1 MLAALLAKVVA
12 SAQPILLAAL
22 LGVLTAMGLGLKR
35 AALRFPR
42 ALLAVAQRWRE
53 NASKTA
59 GQIDDVAAGAAV
71 IVVESLCVALE
82 ETFGERK
89 TDPPLPPPIAAKI
102 VLPDGKVIEDR
113 RANHRSASE
122 IADETRTS
130 PGYARRGPAPGRDP
144 PK

>member
-1 MLAALLAKVVA
+1 VLAALFAKVVA

-22 LGVLTAMGLGLKR
+22 LGVLTAMGLGLRR
-35 AALRFPR
+35 AALRLPR

-53 NASKTA
+53 NAAKTA
-59 GQIDDVAAGAAV
+59 GQVDDVAAGAAV

-89 TDPPLPPPIAAKI
+89 TDPPPPPIAARI
-102 VLPDGKVIEDR
+102 TLPDGKVIEDR
-113 RANHRSASE
+113 RAHHRSAGE

-130 PGYARRGPAPGRDP
+130 PGYMKRGPAPGRDP